1 MGAATARQGSTADRG
16 SLAGAQSALALA
28 TLGTMTLPFTG
39 DPKADQLLED
49 EPLALLIGAV
59 LDARFKQGL
68 TTLRQSMPM
77 ESGK

>member
-1 MGAATARQGSTADRG
+1 
-16 SLAGAQSALALA
+16 
-28 TLGTMTLPFTG
+28 MTLPFTG